1 MNFPKRSGVEG
12 MDKQGGVNYRSVE
25 AFEKQHPT
33 CHSRNHLKGSKKGK
47 KVSRYRL
54 STEPKIYFKLICLFL
69 AGGVDYKGNAQV
81 VQGMGRGGGGGGG
94 IPDSK
99 AHNLGIHE
107 KTFPGF
113 PNPQAEI
120 SIPESGFPYL
130 GRGRSNDLVAI
141 TSATKRT

>member
-1 MNFPKRSGVEG
+1 
-12 MDKQGGVNYRSVE
+12 MDKQGGVNYRGEE

-81 VQGMGRGGGGGGG
+81 VQSKGRG

-99 AHNLGIHE
+99 AQNLEIHE

-141 TSATKRT
+141 TSATKRIGN

>member
-1 MNFPKRSGVEG
+1 M
-12 MDKQGGVNYRSVE
+12 
-25 AFEKQHPT
+25 
-33 CHSRNHLKGSKKGK
+33 
-47 KVSRYRL
+47 SRYRL

-81 VQGMGRGGGGGGG
+81 VQSKGRG

-99 AHNLGIHE
+99 AQNLGIHE

-130 GRGRSNDLVAI
+130 GRGRSNNLVAI
-141 TSATKRT
+141 TSATKRIGN

>member
-81 VQGMGRGGGGGGG
+81 VQGMGRGGGGGRG
-94 IPDSK
+94 DSRF
-99 AHNLGIHE
+99 E
-107 KTFPGF
+107 SPQFR
-113 PNPQAEI
+113 NPRENF
-120 SIPESGFPYL
+120 SRIPEPTSRNFHSGIRIPLL
-130 GRGRSNDLVAI
+130 GARPV
-141 TSATKRT
+141 